1 MNMFRLTKM
10 VVGCLVLVIAAFT
23 SVVFGQVVGQPYRV
37 NDREVDQ
44 ILKRIEKGSDRFRS
58 SLDSA
63 LDKSRLNGSSREDE
77 INAYVKDF
85 YETTKNLRHRFDDH
99 KSTSPDVQTVL
110 ERAARID
117 GFMRRYPLNGR
128 TQEDW
133 AVVRTNLDQLA
144 NVYNVSW
151 RWTGYPGGVPVADVP
166 YRIND
171 RDVEKLLKNVEQQS
185 DRFRST
191 LDSSL
196 DKSSLDGTRR
206 EDEINAYVK
215 DYYSE
220 TKRLRDRFNDH
231 KSTAADVQ
239 LVLERGA
246 QIDRFMRRNRLRG
259 DADRE
264 WAKLRGDLDELARVY
279 NVSWRWGY

>member
-1 MNMFRLTKM
+1 MFHLTKIA
-10 VVGCLVLVIAAFT
+10 VGCCVLFIAAAFT
-23 SVVFGQVVGQPYRV
+23 SVVLGQVSGQPYRV
-37 NDREVDQ
+37 DDREVDQ

-63 LDKSRLNGSSREDE
+63 LDKSRLNGTSQEDE

-85 YETTKNLRHRFDDH
+85 YETTKNLRHRFDEH
-99 KSTSPDVQTVL
+99 KSTSPDVEAVL
-110 ERAARID
+110 ERAGRID

-128 TQEDW
+128 AQEDW
-133 AVVRTNLDQLA
+133 AVLKSNLEQLA

-151 RWTGYPGGVPVADVP
+151 RWGSFPGGTPVADVP
-166 YRIND
+166 YRVND
-171 RDVEKLLKNVEQQS
+171 KDVENVLKRIEQQS
-185 DRFRST
+185 DKFRSS
-191 LDSSL
+191 LDSAL
-196 DKSSLDGTRR
+196 DKSSLDGTRL

-220 TKRLRDRFNDH
+220 TKHLRDRFNDH
-231 KSTAADVQ
+231 KSTSADVQ

-246 QIDRFMRRNRLRG
+246 QIDRFMRRNRVRG
-259 DADRE
+259 NADRE
-264 WAKLRGDLDELARVY
+264 WAKLKGNLDELAQIY